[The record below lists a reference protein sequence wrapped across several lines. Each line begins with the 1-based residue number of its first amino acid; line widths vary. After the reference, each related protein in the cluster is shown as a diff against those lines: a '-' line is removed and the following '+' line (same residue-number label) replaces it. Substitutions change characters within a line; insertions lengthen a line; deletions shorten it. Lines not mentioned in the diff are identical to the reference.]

1 MSSYLVASEW
11 EKTALGFQIY
21 HWKLKAESYE
31 ALAVVPRGLRVLR
44 TDFGKYIRAPFRLVK
59 QSWTTDL
66 RYPRMFPRS
75 HSLAVM
81 PDSGSIWGSQGKAV
95 EGQISSWPCSFS
107 SSVDLSHMQAWH
119 VSSIL
124 KCCRME
130 WIMSWICSHQ
140 PECQQHC
147 KLNPSPVLMLERPS
161 SYSSLFSTIHLSM
174 LLFSYPSIFEYCVSI
189 YCISFFLPSII
200 LHIFL
205 ATHPSVHPSAILF
218 IFLIIHLSFY
228 ISNMSIHPPT
238 HPSKKFIG
246 LSIHSSNHRSF

>member
-1 MSSYLVASEW
+1 MHELISGGQRVGENSTWIPDISLEPKSRIIRRSRCCAQRPASATNRFWEIHQSSISSS
-11 EKTALGFQIY
+11 KT
-21 HWKLKAESYE
+21 KLNYWPP
-31 ALAVVPRGLRVLR
+31 VPSHVSSLSFSRCN
-44 TDFGKYIRAPFRLVK
+44 ARL
-59 QSWTTDL
+59 WINM
-66 RYPRMFPRS
+66 R
-75 HSLAVM
+75 
-81 PDSGSIWGSQGKAV
+81 
-95 EGQISSWPCSFS
+95 QISSWPCSFS

-147 KLNPSPVLMLERPS
+147 KVNPSPVLMLERPS

-228 ISNMSIHPPT
+228 ISNMSIHPPS
-238 HPSKKFIG
+238 HPSI
-246 LSIHSSNHRSF
+246 